1 MLGQGNYLLPIMTVL
16 ELVKRARQWNA
27 LFRQQI
33 RLQNHPQ
40 TQLPGFWHRF
50 RPGISAMIRR
60 AELEIL
66 IDQLEKVVD
75 QAKDMELEHL
85 EAQQQLSVVKSSLR
99 LFLSNAS

>member
-1 MLGQGNYLLPIMTVL
+1 
-16 ELVKRARQWNA
+16 
-27 LFRQQI
+27 
-33 RLQNHPQ
+33 
-40 TQLPGFWHRF
+40 
-50 RPGISAMIRR
+50 MIRR